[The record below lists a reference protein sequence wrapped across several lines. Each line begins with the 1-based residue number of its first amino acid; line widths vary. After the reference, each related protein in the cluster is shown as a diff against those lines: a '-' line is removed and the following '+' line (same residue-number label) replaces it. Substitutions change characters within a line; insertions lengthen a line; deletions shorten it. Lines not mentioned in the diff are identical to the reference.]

1 MMRDPGAGFLPVR
14 PGGAEPLNDDS
25 FEDDIRRPGDIYVEF
40 WTARCAGCRRLAPWL
55 EELVGREGGTAF
67 TVDIELEP
75 SCTRRAGIAVAPTV
89 VHYRGGIEVGRL
101 EGGIGQADLVDFVRS
116 APRRPGV

>member
-1 MMRDPGAGFLPVR
+1 MIRDPGAGFLPVR
-14 PGGAEPLNDDS
+14 PGGAEPINDDS
-25 FEDDIRRPGDIYVEF
+25 FDEDIARPGNVYVEF

-55 EELVGREGGTAF
+55 EELVREEGGTVC

-75 SCTRRAGIAVAPTV
+75 ECARRAAITVAPTV
-89 VHYRGGIEVGRL
+89 VLYRGGVEVGRL
-101 EGGIGQADLVDFVRS
+101 EGGIGHADLVDFVRS